1 MYSEYTKHF
10 THRIQYNYVYSVL
23 CIVHNLYI
31 AH

>member
-10 THRIQYNYVYSVL
+10 AHSIQHNYVYSVL

>member
-23 CIVHNLYI
+23 CIIYTLHI
-31 AH
+31 S